1 MTQEL
6 QWQMRQLKNILYG
19 TLWKIHWPYFRI
31 TKDTKNIERK
41 GGNYKRL
48 GIICAGQK
56 RVIRD
61 LESEL
66 KSKETKVTGNINN
79 TFISILA
86 TWFSI
91 RIPSFDFSSI
101 TTAFRE
107 LILLLLWSATIHKLW
122 QVIRW
127 WRSILSMGCDLH
139 VWLYFGSICS
149 TNTTYKEH
157 CVK

>member
-1 MTQEL
+1 M
-6 QWQMRQLKNILYG
+6 
-19 TLWKIHWPYFRI
+19 HWPHFRI
-31 TKDTKNIERK
+31 MKDTKNIERK

-91 RIPSFDFSSI
+91 IIP
-101 TTAFRE
+101 
-107 LILLLLWSATIHKLW
+107 LISHQSLLFLENLPSLIM
-122 QVIRW
+122 I
-127 WRSILSMGCDLH
+127 S
-139 VWLYFGSICS
+139 
-149 TNTTYKEH
+149 
-157 CVK
+157 